1 MNIMTSCIMLLLLL
15 LLNCIKCMKSV
26 VLIFYSSCIVG
37 WAVIFLL
44 IFAVEDHHNLSSIEE
59 IIMNEGNESVEVAL
73 LNSLSI

>member
-1 MNIMTSCIMLLLLL
+1 MNIMTSCIMLLLL

-26 VLIFYSSCIVG
+26 VLILHSSCIVG